1 MVWLLILLAVRKK
14 EMDLVYQMKLVW
26 SVGWSDV
33 DKVDSEGVLNLL
45 VTSEKKFIGV
55 VKIIDEARFSDV
67 GKD

>member
-1 MVWLLILLAVRKK
+1 M
-14 EMDLVYQMKLVW
+14 
-26 SVGWSDV
+26 GWSDV